1 MKSFLAIFSV
11 IYLLATP
18 ALADDV
24 TEVVEEAMQA
34 YADGDI
40 KGAMSDLEFAIE
52 LLNQMASAGLE
63 QYLPEAQ
70 DGWTME
76 IDRESGAAM
85 AMMGG
90 GTFAGGIYSNDDGEE
105 FTIQIL
111 AGGPLVASM
120 GAMFGL
126 AAQGRL
132 VRIQREKF
140 SIGDDEITGMVGDN
154 VMIKVEGYEVDEAI
168 MLAHLETMDMKALA
182 DF

>member
-1 MKSFLAIFSV
+1 MKYILASIFGFV
-11 IYLLATP
+11 MLASA

-24 TEVVEEAMQA
+24 TEVVEDAMQA
-34 YADGDI
+34 YGDGDI
-40 KGAMSDLEFAIE
+40 KAAVSDLKFAIE

-63 QYLPEAQ
+63 QYLPEPQ

-76 IDRESGAAM
+76 IDRESGAGM

-90 GTFAGGIYSNDDGEE
+90 GTFAGGVYINDDGEQ

-120 GAMFGL
+120 GAMLGL
-126 AAQGRL
+126 ASQGKL
-132 VRIQREKF
+132 VRIQRQKF

-154 VMIKVEGYEVDEAI
+154 VMITVEGYDIDGAI
-168 MLAHLETMDMKALA
+168 MLAYLESMDMKALA